1 MISIKKISYL
11 LLAIALLFAAPLWAE
26 SGNGN
31 SGFTA
36 LKGSEAANFRVPTDL
51 HLTRTLNMKARGLV
65 SKRYQQMLGDA
76 EVLGGQLT
84 VISSDTGETL
94 SVIGA
99 HYPNL
104 MSSNEVKLK
113 GGAAQGV
120 AATKIGGQGKWHTRL
135 MIDPSNGRF
144 FYNVE
149 NQRHDSRWFHWI
161 DAEDGSI
168 INAYDGLTTG
178 KGGGVEGA
186 STSTLGVGSDTKDLT
201 GLTILDGSYVLKYE
215 DVDGDVVRPRQSTY
229 DAKGKNRLPGTQA
242 TDDDDLWFTP
252 GRTSPGQAAM
262 VDAHFFA
269 YVTDD
274 YFINTHNFNWTDH
287 FPQGMVSSA
296 HVKRNYNNAFWNG
309 SQMAYGDGDGVN
321 FRELSGDLDVVGHE
335 LAHGV
340 TEATSNLIY
349 QNESGALNE
358 AFSDIMG
365 SSIEFSHGTGNWTI
379 GENIDIKGDGFR
391 NMANPNADGDPSH
404 YKDRYTGTSDN
415 GGVHINSGIA
425 NHWYYLLV
433 NGGQNAK
440 VARASG
446 TDVSGVGV
454 AAAEQIA
461 FHGFTNLNA
470 TADFCDAR
478 AATVTFAADSESEVN
493 AAWDEV
499 GVTASMCAG
508 GGDGGSTGGGAP
520 VISNVESTSQK
531 GTRFE
536 ISWSTDIPS
545 TTEVT
550 FSCCGTYTKTELVT
564 NHKYGF
570 RGSNGITYTYFV
582 TSDDGNGNSTTD
594 GPHTHQN

>member
-1 MISIKKISYL
+1 MISIKKISCL
-11 LLAIALLFAAPLWAE
+11 LLAIPLLFAAPLWAE
-26 SGNGN
+26 PGNGN

-36 LKGSEAANFRVPTDL
+36 LKGAEAANFRVPTDL

-84 VISSDTGETL
+84 VISSATGETL

-104 MSSNEVKLK
+104 MSSNDIKLK

-120 AATKIGGQGKWHTRL
+120 AAAKIGGQGKWHTRL

-144 FYNVE
+144 FYDVE
-149 NQRHDSRWFHWI
+149 NQRQDSRWFHWI
-161 DAEDGSI
+161 DAANGSV

-178 KGGGVEGA
+178 AGIGVQGA
-186 STSTLGVGSDTKDLT
+186 TATNSASGYDLKDLAT
-201 GLTILDGSYVLKYE
+201 LTTPNGNSYDLNSLSNRY
-215 DVDGDVVRPRQSTY
+215 STH
-229 DAKGKNRLPGTQA
+229 DAKGKSRLPGTLA
-242 TDDDDLWFTP
+242 SDDDDTWETP

-269 YVTDD
+269 AVTDD
-274 YFINTHNFNWTDH
+274 YFLNTHGFNWTAH
-287 FPQGMVSSA
+287 YSQGMVSSA

-340 TEATSNLIY
+340 TEATSDLIY

-358 AFSDIMG
+358 AFSDMMG
-365 SSIEFSHGTGNWTI
+365 SSIEYFHGTGNWTI

-404 YKDRYTGTSDN
+404 YEDRYTGTSDN

-433 NGGQNAK
+433 NGGQNANSG
-440 VARASG
+440 RASG
-446 TDVSGVGV
+446 ANVSGIGL

-461 FHGFTNLNA
+461 FDGFTSLTT
-470 TADFCDAR
+470 TADFCAAR
-478 AATVTFAADSESEVN
+478 TATAVVAAGLVTDVSANVS

-508 GGDGGSTGGGAP
+508 GGDGGSTGGSAP

-536 ISWSTDIPS
+536 ISWLTDIAS

-550 FSCCGTYTKTELVT
+550 FSCCGTYSKSELVT

-570 RGSNGITYTYFV
+570 RGSNGVTYTYTV

-594 GPHTHQN
+594 GPFTHQN